1 MKEPDLISNMK
12 DSQQSIVEKLKHNS
26 SSSSLKND
34 LTLSSEKINVLK
46 CNNQIKELHTV
57 LRDRY
62 SNSRAVFQTNIYF

>member
-34 LTLSSEKINVLK
+34 ITLSMEKINVLK
-46 CNNQIKELHTV
+46 CDNQIKELHTV
-57 LRDRY
+57 LRDR
-62 SNSRAVFQTNIYF
+62 